1 MSFNFRRRVSEV
13 EAFQHDGSEDSA
25 IKISNWMNLH
35 NKGYSTVIPTGAEES
50 GYDSKFAYIRFSKTT
65 PRALVAPG
73 SWVVKLSANMFYT
86 LTNEE
91 FTLVYEPVK
100 KETHD

>member
-1 MSFNFRRRVSEV
+1 MTFNFRRRVSEV

-25 IKISNWMNLH
+25 IKISNWINLH
-35 NKGYSTVIPTGAEES
+35 NKGYTTVIPTGAEES
-50 GYDSKFAYIRFSKTT
+50 GYDEKFSYIRFAQTT
-65 PRALVAPG
+65 PRTLVAPG
-73 SWVVKLSANMFYT
+73 SWVVKLAETVFYT

-100 KETHD
+100 KETND